1 MTTINAVDFR
11 QVSRDAVNAAR
22 DVVLDVNA
30 WKELKDIVRN
40 VSDSLAADV
49 CLIAK
54 RKLTGEFNEDD
65 ARVFLEDQ
73 KMVAR
78 IRIRSVAIIGPS
90 SAAIPEPTRPATI
103 SPVSTGT
110 SSLTIEALTSRPTI
124 ERAPNW
130 SRVNPDWSART
141 IPVNIPVSSTTVSEP
156 RPIASNCWITAR

>member
-40 VSDSLAADV
+40 ISDSLAADV

-78 IRIRSVAIIGPS
+78 IRIRSVAIIGLHRAEDVWNAIATVFR
-90 SAAIPEPTRPATI
+90 SAIQRAIGWTI
-103 SPVSTGT
+103 
-110 SSLTIEALTSRPTI
+110 I
-124 ERAPNW
+124 
-130 SRVNPDWSART
+130 
-141 IPVNIPVSSTTVSEP
+141 
-156 RPIASNCWITAR
+156 